1 MEQFRQDLYNACL
14 LTDLPII
21 SRDTA
26 AKILAIVGLQG
37 GDERIVLSPKCQC
50 DLKYIQERFHIQG
63 GETPDIVVVRL
74 LKRYTKELKDYTDT
88 HDGEWC
94 PWLNKLIEERYGF
107 KPYKL

>member
-1 MEQFRQDLYNACL
+1 MEQFRQDLYNDCL
-14 LTDLPII
+14 LADLPII

-63 GETPDIVVVRL
+63 GETPDIVVARL
-74 LKRYTKELKDYTDT
+74 MKRYTKELKEYTDA
-88 HDGEWC
+88 HNGEWTD
-94 PWLNKLIEERYGF
+94 WAYKLFQERYGF
-107 KPYKL
+107 RLYNL